1 MSENKDLEIIKKNFN
16 IITESEGYDYWYDLE
31 KEAIFAA
38 ERMVAE
44 IERLKEEVNE
54 TQTVYYSVLK
64 DNTRL
69 KAELEK
75 RPEVVDC
82 KDCIYKNQCKADV
95 IFQESTSKIEGPFKF
110 YYLKFCSFGQ
120 RRESEGG
127 KMNFLVVWNKD
138 KTRVYYNISEIA
150 EFAVRLDGSLFIL
163 FKKEINGLRDH
174 IEYDRDC
181 DDNYDK
187 WELI

>member
-1 MSENKDLEIIKKNFN
+1 
-16 IITESEGYDYWYDLE
+16 
-31 KEAIFAA
+31 
-38 ERMVAE
+38 
-44 IERLKEEVNE
+44 
-54 TQTVYYSVLK
+54 
-64 DNTRL
+64 
-69 KAELEK
+69 
-75 RPEVVDC
+75 
-82 KDCIYKNQCKADV
+82 
-95 IFQESTSKIEGPFKF
+95 
-110 YYLKFCSFGQ
+110 
-120 RRESEGG
+120 
-127 KMNFLVVWNKD
+127 MNFLVVWNKD